1 MTGGVDSPRN
11 IWECSREHSLK
22 SKNPSYRPLNS
33 TVPYIT
39 KLYTLTH
46 SVDTSQSLL
55 KGQRPMALK
64 RPLMYLS
71 RMTLV
76 MIFTLQDQP
85 VTGRDRTDDWFLLR
99 GGFGVRLIKAS
110 KAVVVA

>member
-1 MTGGVDSPRN
+1 
-11 IWECSREHSLK
+11 
-22 SKNPSYRPLNS
+22 
-33 TVPYIT
+33 
-39 KLYTLTH
+39 
-46 SVDTSQSLL
+46 
-55 KGQRPMALK
+55 MALK

-71 RMTLV
+71 RMILV